1 MSTNQPPPTTP
12 NNESN
17 SQTTPSNQNTSHI
30 PVVTQPSQLT
40 QEFNAASDTPA
51 REEIHNQHHTYS
63 HDWLIE
69 HAETNPSPILEPS
82 RVPLFPTPTN
92 HSPVISKASSRRMM
106 DEASNSTIER
116 AAAARIIISLSNTTK
131 RKVHNPKTAI
141 LSFLRDKRF
150 NHEMSILESTGS
162 STFNISSVVGLA
174 KRSFYN
180 QRNISVKNLIF
191 KDFKKEMDKLSKS
204 GLIGFTLS
212 MCHHRLLIEDIMGI
226 KSEKKEYIL
235 LIHQDHKFLHQERE
249 TWWSRRIKSIGI
261 NDTKGRCNYVRFETN
276 LYYALKIKVRNN
288 PRGEDLY
295 RSMYTQKEIS
305 DGCTK
310 QGGWGIGIILAN
322 GERKDIL
329 FHDFLESPLQLQL
342 WSLGGTTDYKRIQQK
357 LRTLSTIS
365 LSATVK
371 CLLTEAYGDSILTQD
386 ICHRYSTLITA
397 KEESTIT
404 KAKAQAL
411 ISTKRIKEHYR
422 LRPDNDAFVKFRN
435 TVNDKCM
442 DIIGSTYGRF
452 NTITD
457 PLLSYTE
464 VSKTYHGI
472 MDISSLLIII

>member
-1 MSTNQPPPTTP
+1 
-12 NNESN
+12 
-17 SQTTPSNQNTSHI
+17 
-30 PVVTQPSQLT
+30 
-40 QEFNAASDTPA
+40 
-51 REEIHNQHHTYS
+51 
-63 HDWLIE
+63 
-69 HAETNPSPILEPS
+69 
-82 RVPLFPTPTN
+82 
-92 HSPVISKASSRRMM
+92 
-106 DEASNSTIER
+106 
-116 AAAARIIISLSNTTK
+116 
-131 RKVHNPKTAI
+131 
-141 LSFLRDKRF
+141 
-150 NHEMSILESTGS
+150 
-162 STFNISSVVGLA
+162 
-174 KRSFYN
+174 
-180 QRNISVKNLIF
+180 
-191 KDFKKEMDKLSKS
+191 
-204 GLIGFTLS
+204 
-212 MCHHRLLIEDIMGI
+212 
-226 KSEKKEYIL
+226 
-235 LIHQDHKFLHQERE
+235 
-249 TWWSRRIKSIGI
+249 
-261 NDTKGRCNYVRFETN
+261 
-276 LYYALKIKVRNN
+276 
-288 PRGEDLY
+288 
-295 RSMYTQKEIS
+295 MYTQKEIS